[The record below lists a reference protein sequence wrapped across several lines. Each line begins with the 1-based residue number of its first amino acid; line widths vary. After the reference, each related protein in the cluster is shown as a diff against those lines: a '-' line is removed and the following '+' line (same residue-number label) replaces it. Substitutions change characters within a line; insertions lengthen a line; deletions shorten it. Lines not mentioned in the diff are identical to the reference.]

1 MVVSLGVQQVVEQQL
16 DAYGRNF
23 YTVDGASKFSED
35 LKNFEGGHIV
45 VMVSSLPYR
54 SPVAPYEAAMLVDS
68 YIREKGLRE
77 KTQISV
83 VVPEHKPMAFAGE
96 AVSDNILKLMKDRG
110 IDYLSGHQFV
120 AASEQGLTFNTA
132 EGDVT
137 IKADLLAF
145 TPKHESPEVIKK
157 AGLTGASGWVE
168 VNRETLQTGFDHVY
182 AIGDITTIALTKDQN
197 LPKAGVFA
205 QHQAQVVAHNI
216 AREVYG
222 KFPDK
227 QFKAEGNY
235 ILDLGNGKASKVGG
249 DFYGS
254 EVDMNDAGV
263 MNQWMK
269 QLQER
274 SWFVQN
280 F

>member
-1 MVVSLGVQQVVEQQL
+1 MVVSLGVQQ
-16 DAYGRNF
+16 
-23 YTVDGASKFSED
+23 
-35 LKNFEGGHIV
+35 
-45 VMVSSLPYR
+45 
-54 SPVAPYEAAMLVDS
+54 
-68 YIREKGLRE
+68 
-77 KTQISV
+77 V

-110 IDYLSGHQFV
+110 IDYLSGPQFV

-132 EGDVT
+132 EG
-137 IKADLLAF
+137 
-145 TPKHESPEVIKK
+145 
-157 AGLTGASGWVE
+157 
-168 VNRETLQTGFDHVY
+168 
-182 AIGDITTIALTKDQN
+182 
-197 LPKAGVFA
+197 
-205 QHQAQVVAHNI
+205 
-216 AREVYG
+216 
-222 KFPDK
+222 
-227 QFKAEGNY
+227 
-235 ILDLGNGKASKVGG
+235 NGKASKVSG